1 MADTF
6 DLVFPELL
14 KHEGGYTNN
23 PTDGGNYTGGKVG
36 VGNLVGTNLGV
47 SAGAMSNYLGRPAT
61 VEDMQGITPEF
72 ARPFFRQRYWNAVNA
87 DNLPLGLDYA
97 MADMAYHSGPERAIR
112 TLQNTLG
119 TQTTGQLGTADYNAI
134 TAHGN
139 PQALAGQY
147 IANRRTFLEGL
158 SNYPTFGAGW
168 NARLDGI
175 QNTLADWNKNS
186 PLNDWGRLHPAKVQ
200 NLNSEEYMKMA
211 ANPFGVRTAAPAY
224 GAGDMWGYDTAR
236 VGNDTDYL
244 DHFSRQINT
253 GQMPVAWDSAYDPSK
268 FQNLANNPL
277 SDSTFRYRQQDR
289 FGNSLAGLLG
299 NQNWYDPQKGV
310 TYNPNYMDGYDA
322 LGRPIDVDNFV
333 NSHPTFAKGGNTGG
347 LVYQTDGTY
356 KPANQGWFGSSNDNA
371 WGYGGEYDPSAYGF
385 NGTNYS
391 TGDPQ
396 NATSAIQAAQYMNL
410 SGGYDSSGI
419 WRSQPDITA
428 YNSMLFSRGNDS
440 TYGPTT
446 SQMVG
451 TSTDQF
457 GQPMGGSGAT
467 LWSPTAELGGGLDMA
482 TAARQNAAFE
492 SVFQS
497 GAQDHMFYEGQLNNL
512 TANNGWTDTNVFQ
525 PQQINGYTYQPQN
538 AVTTWGVNNPT
549 VDQNISGLNPQN
561 NPYAIWV

>member
-6 DLVFPELL
+6 DLVFPELM
-14 KHEGGYTNN
+14 KHEGGYQIDS
-23 PTDGGNYTGGKVG
+23 TDPGNYTSGRLG
-36 VGNLVGTNLGV
+36 VGNLVGTKYGV

-61 VEDMQGITPEF
+61 VEDMQGVTQAF
-72 ARPFFRQRYWNAVNA
+72 AKPFFRERYWNAVNA

-97 MADMAYHSGPERAIR
+97 MADMAYHSGPNRAIR
-112 TLQNTLG
+112 NLQNTIG
-119 TQTTGQLGTADYNAI
+119 TQTTGNLSMADYNAI

-147 IANRRTFLEGL
+147 IANRRTFLQGL
-158 SNYPTFGAGW
+158 NNYEHNKNGW
-168 NARLDGI
+168 NARLDNI
-175 QNTLADWNKNS
+175 QNKLAEWNKNS
-186 PLNDWGRLHPAKVQ
+186 PINDWGRLHPPQVYNPQTGQFVSQEQLDILKSKVPLGDWGQ
-200 NLNSEEYMKMA
+200 VLPQHLQPLVPEQI
-211 ANPFGVRTAAPAY
+211 FGDRPYGNRTAAPAY
-224 GAGDMWGYDTAR
+224 GQGDMWGYDTSR

-371 WGYGGEYDPSAYGF
+371 WGYGGGFDRSAYGF
-385 NGTNYS
+385 NGTDYS

-396 NATSAIQAAQYMNL
+396 NATSAIQAAQYMNY
-410 SGGYDSSGI
+410 SGGYDSSGV
-419 WRSQPDITA
+419 WRSQPDIIV
-428 YNSMLFSRGNDS
+428 YGN
-440 TYGPTT
+440 
-446 SQMVG
+446 Q
-451 TSTDQF
+451 
-457 GQPMGGSGAT
+457 QPYSGWGGSDMGVADGGYGNMG
-467 LWSPTAELGGGLDMA
+467 SEGGIAGGGTVGASDGGFTFGIGNQYFDA
-482 TAARQNAAFE
+482 SQQNMQNQYDY
-492 SVFQS
+492 SQQVQ
-497 GAQDHMFYEGQLNNL
+497 QQNQQL
-512 TANNGWTDTNVFQ
+512 
-525 PQQINGYTYQPQN
+525 
-538 AVTTWGVNNPT
+538 VN
-549 VDQNISGLNPQN
+549 QNIAGLNPSLNSGLNFAGGSV
-561 NPYAIWV
+561 NPLMGW